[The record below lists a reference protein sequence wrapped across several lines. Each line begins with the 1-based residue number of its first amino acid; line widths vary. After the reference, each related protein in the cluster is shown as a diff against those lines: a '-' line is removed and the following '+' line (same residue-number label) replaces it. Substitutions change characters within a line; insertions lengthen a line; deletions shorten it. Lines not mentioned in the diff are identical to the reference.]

1 MLSCLILLYLHLLH
15 LTLEQVVLL
24 LELTVLATEGVFQL
38 FQSFTLLLILALP
51 KLFLTSD
58 ALYLGLGL
66 IEDLLLSRLQFVIKA
81 ALCIFAGLLHFFNLA
96 VQELDLLGEQGLFAA

>member
-1 MLSCLILLYLHLLH
+1 MLSCFILLYLHLLH

-38 FQSFTLLLILALP
+38 FQSFPLLLILALP
-51 KLFLTSD
+51 ELFLASD

-66 IEDLLLSRLQFVIKA
+66 VEDLLLSRLQLVVKA
-81 ALCIFAGLLHFFNLA
+81 ALGIFAGLLHFFNLA
-96 VQELDLLGEQGLFAA
+96 VKKLDLLGQQGLLAA